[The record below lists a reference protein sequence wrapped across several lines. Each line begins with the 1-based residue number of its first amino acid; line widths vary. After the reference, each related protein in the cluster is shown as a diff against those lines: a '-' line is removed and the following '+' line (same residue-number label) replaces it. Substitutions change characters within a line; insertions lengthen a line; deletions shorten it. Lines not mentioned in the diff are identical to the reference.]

1 MGRTGKSI
9 LMLDV
14 GGRQA
19 RWARA
24 ERRMG
29 GWRIA
34 QADAAALPLGENTGE
49 QRRLALRAAL
59 AKAWTDAGRP
69 APRVLVALP
78 KSLVFLRVYDMPKVA
93 RKELRDM
100 LGLRVAQEISHF
112 TDQTVAWDFEIL
124 RDAPAEGQQRVVVA
138 AVRRDTLRDFLAD
151 FEAVGIQ
158 PDVVDIQPLA
168 LMRWYLAGRRPG
180 APSEA
185 ALVDFGEAG
194 ASIGFVKRGRLANF
208 GQTPITA
215 SEIRHAGEGAGDRF
229 VLELQTVMR
238 AALDGQDAEPLSE
251 IICCGGRDLQTSLV
265 EPIRRQMGAEARH
278 ISECVAQSD
287 GMLASRSSQL
297 DGQTH
302 VLEGLLYRAT
312 ARTGLLLDLAPRE
325 ERVSLAGAAWARL
338 TSLPALVLY
347 VVALVVALYLG
358 GQSVQRHRLEAVDG
372 ALRKVS
378 GDNFPT
384 DLMRLENTLNV
395 LRAFEGERFSWMAIL
410 TEWNEKLPKTVTL
423 TSLKMERKGKI
434 TASGV
439 VTGDKPIQTVK
450 EFETKLN
457 EPGSLFTDAK
467 LGTVR
472 PRKDSAV
479 FDLTCTL
486 ASAKKAA
493 PAKSGVAKGK

>member
-1 MGRTGKSI
+1 MARTGKSI
-9 LMLDV
+9 LMFDI

-34 QADAAALPLGENTGE
+34 QADAAALPMGENTSE
-49 QRRLALRAAL
+49 ERRQALRAAL

-78 KSLVFLRVYDMPKVA
+78 KSLVFLRVYEMPKVA
-93 RKELRDM
+93 RKEMRDM
-100 LGLRVAQEISHF
+100 LALRVAQEIPHF
-112 TDQTVAWDFEIL
+112 SEPTVAWDFEIL
-124 RDAPAEGQQRVVVA
+124 REAGAEGQQRVVVG
-138 AVRRDTLRDFLAD
+138 AVRRETLRDFLAD
-151 FEAVGIQ
+151 FEAAGMQ

-185 ALVDFGEAG
+185 AVVDFGEAG
-194 ASIGFVKRGRLANF
+194 ASIAFVKKGRLTNF

-215 SEIRHAGEGAGDRF
+215 TDIRHAGSDAGDRF
-229 VLELQTVMR
+229 VLELQTAMR
-238 AALDGQDAEPLSE
+238 AAFDGQEADPLTDV
-251 IICCGGRDLQTSLV
+251 ICCGGRDLQSSLA

-278 ISECVAQSD
+278 ISECVTQTD
-287 GMLASRSSQL
+287 GMLASQASRL

-302 VLEGLLYRAT
+302 VLEGLLYRGSAK
-312 ARTGLLLDLAPRE
+312 TGLLLDLAPRQ
-325 ERVSLAGAAWARL
+325 ERVTLMGTAWARL
-338 TSLPALVLY
+338 TSLPALLIY
-347 VVALVVALYLG
+347 VAALVMALYSG
-358 GQSVQRHRLEAVDG
+358 GQAVQHRRLEAVDG
-372 ALRKVS
+372 ALRQVS
-378 GDNFPT
+378 SNDFPR
-384 DLMRLENTLNV
+384 DLARLEDTLNV
-395 LRAFEGERFSWMAIL
+395 LRTFEGERFSWMAIL
-410 TEWNEKLPKTVTL
+410 AEWNEKLPKTVTL
-423 TSLKMERKGKI
+423 TSLKMERKGKV

-450 EFETKLN
+450 EFEAALN
-457 EPGSLFTDAK
+457 KSTYFTDAK

-479 FDLTCTL
+479 FDLTCML
-486 ASAKKAA
+486 ASAKKTA
-493 PAKSGVAKGK
+493 PAKTGPTKGK